1 MDKEDQLDPVNG
13 GNGSTTDEPA
23 PRADNG
29 IEVVTLS
36 DGLGKGVYVTCGAE
50 VSPADL
56 VEGLC
61 DLLAQVTRAA
71 LTRPAATRA
80 GDLGLGEDVF

>member
-1 MDKEDQLDPVNG
+1 MGKEDQPDPMNG

-23 PRADNG
+23 PKSDNG

-36 DGLGKGVYVTCGAE
+36 DGLGKGVYVTCAA
-50 VSPADL
+50 VVPPADL

-61 DLLAQVTRAA
+61 DLLSQVTRAA
-71 LTRPAATRA
+71 LARPGATRA
-80 GDLGLGEDVF
+80 GDLGLGDDIF